1 MEYKDFIIIL
11 SSYKCNK
18 DCPYCI
24 AKIEKLPEV
33 NEDLIKFKIQIDK
46 LIQNKAKFK
55 YFVLSGNGEPSYYTY
70 EFLKEIIS
78 IVTNSGIFEDY
89 RIQTSGNLFHNDK
102 LFDLFQ
108 DWLIEITRVSQSY
121 EVDSSVLHYKND
133 YILTQNFYN
142 ARIRLNYVLLRN
154 LSSNINR
161 DIKKYLIQYRNIE
174 TIALKILDTQETQDD
189 KYTKWISENG
199 LTYNDVDTTRFVLD
213 TSFDYLGYEF
223 NNHIWNHNGKQIS
236 MFSNKNY
243 NKDKTIHNLVW
254 YGDKLIF

>member
-1 MEYKDFIIIL
+1 VEYKDFIIIL

-108 DWLIEITRVSQSY
+108 DWLIEITRESQSY

-254 YGDKLIF
+254 YGDKLIY

>member
-223 NNHIWNHNGKQIS
+223 NNHIWDHNGKQIS
-236 MFSNKNY
+236 LFNNANY

-254 YGDKLIF
+254 YGDKLIY